1 MEEIVQDFLVECYEM
16 LDQLDESFVMLEEN
30 PADSVVLGSIFR
42 VLHTIKGT
50 CSFLGFTNLEH
61 VSHKGENLLSLL
73 RDAKLA
79 LDTEITDALLATV
92 DAIREYLGVIER
104 TGADEGPN
112 TDALIAT
119 LIELA
124 GPAAETDDPS
134 ETDAAADDTAPIPT
148 EAADA
153 VSPMDD
159 AAVDDTAP
167 IATAGEAAAAAEAE
181 AEAAAAEAEAPAE
194 LEAEAP
200 AEVETDAA
208 ARAAVSIDEAAALD
222 AAVATAA
229 PTADAIPEATPPAPR
244 IGDLL
249 VEASAADRTTVEIAA
264 AEQEFGDPRRI
275 GEILVD
281 AGEVAEADVAG
292 AVTQQQTGRSGAA
305 DSTVRV
311 DVAVLDDLMNL
322 VGELVLTRN
331 EIVQQVTL
339 NPDGAMNASA
349 QRLNMITSEL
359 QEGVMKT
366 RMQPIGNVWSK
377 LPRVVRDLANQC
389 HKKVRIEMTGKE
401 TELDKT
407 IIEAIKDP
415 LTHIVRN
422 TVDHGIEAPTDRTA
436 AGKPVEG
443 VLRLEAGHEGGQ
455 VIIEITDDGAGIDL
469 DKIKAKAIERGLIR
483 PDTAAKMSDI
493 EATQLIF
500 HPGLSTAKAVTNVS
514 GRGVGM
520 DVVKTNIEKIGG
532 SVEVRTA
539 PGQGTTFKIKI
550 PLTLAIVPALI
561 IGCDGRRYAI
571 PQISLVE
578 LVRVDA
584 DETGKGIEAV
594 HGAPVFR
601 LRGRLL
607 PVVDLRTE
615 LGLDAADQPPG
626 DMVVVHAEDRQFG
639 LLVDDIFETQEIVVK
654 PLSAVVQELDIFS
667 GATILG
673 DGRVA
678 LIVDVLGLGH
688 QASIFAA
695 RGEGTAKHDHEH
707 ASETT
712 DQHQTLLLLAAGGD
726 RRVAMPL
733 ADVAR
738 LEEFA
743 GSAIESTGYRDVVQY
758 RDSIMPLIDLAS
770 ELGYGGAGLS
780 NRTGTLSVVVVDHL
794 GADIGLVIDEVLDIV
809 DQRIV
814 PMGGTGLVVHGR
826 VTELLDVAALPS
838 LAAIARERQLIGV
851 S

>member
-30 PADSVVLGSIFR
+30 PADSIVLGSIFR

-50 CSFLGFTNLEH
+50 CSFLGFSNLEH

-92 DAIREYLGVIER
+92 DAIREYLAVIES
-104 TGADEGPN
+104 TGTDEGPSN
-112 TDALIAT
+112 DALIAT
-119 LIELA
+119 LVALA
-124 GPAAETDDPS
+124 EPSATPAA
-134 ETDAAADDTAPIPT
+134 A
-148 EAADA
+148 
-153 VSPMDD
+153 
-159 AAVDDTAP
+159 
-167 IATAGEAAAAAEAE
+167 
-181 AEAAAAEAEAPAE
+181 
-194 LEAEAP
+194 
-200 AEVETDAA
+200 VETDAA
-208 ARAAVSIDEAAALD
+208 SDAMAVSETDADDTADADADADDAAVLD
-222 AAVATAA
+222 AAVATATA
-229 PTADAIPEATPPAPR
+229 TTGGDADADEASATETESKTEDDTADGADAASSTPR

-264 AEQEFGDPRRI
+264 VEQEFGDRRRI
-275 GEILVD
+275 GEILVG
-281 AGEVAEADVAG
+281 AGEVAESDVAG
-292 AVTQQQTGRSGAA
+292 AVTQQQASRSGAA

-389 HKKVRIEMTGKE
+389 HKKVRIEMSGKE

-422 TVDHGIEAPTDRTA
+422 TVDHGIEAPPERAA
-436 AGKPVEG
+436 AGKEVEG

-469 DKIKAKAIERGLIR
+469 DKIKAKAVERGLVR
-483 PDTAAKMSDI
+483 PESAAKMSDV
-493 EATQLIF
+493 EATHLIF

-584 DETGKGIEAV
+584 DETGKGIESV

-607 PVVDLRTE
+607 PVVDLRRE
-615 LGLDAADQPPG
+615 LGLEAGEQPAG

-695 RGEGTAKHDHEH
+695 RGEGTTKHDRDHVT
-707 ASETT
+707 ETT
-712 DQHQTLLLLAAGGD
+712 DEHQTLLLLAAGGD

-794 GADIGLVIDEVLDIV
+794 GTDIGLVIDEVLDIV

-826 VTELLDVAALPS
+826 VTELLDVATLPS

>member
-50 CSFLGFTNLEH
+50 CSFLGFSNLEH

-92 DAIREYLGVIER
+92 DAIREYLAVIES

-112 TDALIAT
+112 NDGLIAT
-119 LIELA
+119 LVALA
-124 GPAAETDDPS
+124 EPAAAP
-134 ETDAAADDTAPIPT
+134 DAAADT
-148 EAADA
+148 EAA
-153 VSPMDD
+153 
-159 AAVDDTAP
+159 
-167 IATAGEAAAAAEAE
+167 ATAESGTATETDVAAEITADD
-181 AEAAAAEAEAPAE
+181 P
-194 LEAEAP
+194 
-200 AEVETDAA
+200 
-208 ARAAVSIDEAAALD
+208 IDEAAALD
-222 AAVATAA
+222 AAVASAA
-229 PTADAIPEATPPAPR
+229 PAADTDTDTDTDEGDTADAVADGTHDAAPPAPR
-244 IGDLL
+244 IGDIL
-249 VEASAADRTTVEIAA
+249 VESAAADRTTVEIAA
-264 AEQEFGDPRRI
+264 VEQEFGDRRRI

-281 AGEVAEADVAG
+281 AGEVAESDVAG
-292 AVTQQQTGRSGAA
+292 AVTQQQAGRSGAA

-311 DVAVLDDLMNL
+311 DVSVLDDLMNL

-331 EIVQQVTL
+331 EIVQQVTS

-422 TVDHGIEAPTDRTA
+422 TVDHGIEAPPERAA

-483 PDTAAKMSDI
+483 PETATKMSDL

-584 DETGKGIEAV
+584 DESGKGIESV

-615 LGLDAADQPPG
+615 LGLEAGDQPAG

-695 RGEGTAKHDHEH
+695 RGEGTTKHDRDHVT
-707 ASETT
+707 ETT
-712 DQHQTLLLLAAGGD
+712 DEHQTLLLLAAGGD

-809 DQRIV
+809 EQRIV

>member
-1 MEEIVQDFLVECYEM
+1 MDEIVQDFLVECYEM
-16 LDQLDESFVMLEEN
+16 LDQLDESFVLLEEN

-92 DAIREYLGVIER
+92 DAIRDYLAVIES
-104 TGADEGPN
+104 TGADEGPDTN
-112 TDALIAT
+112 ALIAT
-119 LIELA
+119 LVMLA
-124 GPAAETDDPS
+124 EPATTPDTPDETETD
-134 ETDAAADDTAPIPT
+134 T
-148 EAADA
+148 
-153 VSPMDD
+153 
-159 AAVDDTAP
+159 
-167 IATAGEAAAAAEAE
+167 EAE
-181 AEAAAAEAEAPAE
+181 AETDTTAPADTDTSAGTDTPDETEAVAAA
-194 LEAEAP
+194 
-200 AEVETDAA
+200 DAS
-208 ARAAVSIDEAAALD
+208 VDEAAALE

-229 PTADAIPEATPPAPR
+229 PAPDAGDDAGDDAEPPPR
-244 IGDLL
+244 LGDLL

-264 AEQEFGDPRRI
+264 VEQEFGDRRRI

-281 AGEVAEADVAG
+281 AGEVAESDVAG

-311 DVAVLDDLMNL
+311 DVSVLDDLMNL

-389 HKKVRIEMTGKE
+389 HKKVRIEMAGKE

-422 TVDHGIEAPTDRTA
+422 TVDHGIEAPPERAA

-469 DKIKAKAIERGLIR
+469 DKIKAKAIERGLLR
-483 PDTAAKMSDI
+483 PDTAGKMSDA

-561 IGCDGRRYAI
+561 IGCDSRRYAI

-584 DETGKGIEAV
+584 DESGKGIESV

-607 PVVDLRTE
+607 PVVDLRSE
-615 LGLDAADQPPG
+615 LGLEAADQPPG

-688 QASIFAA
+688 RASIFAA
-695 RGEGTAKHDHEH
+695 RGEGSAKHDHDH
-707 ASETT
+707 IAETT

-743 GSAIESTGYRDVVQY
+743 ASAIETTGYRDVVQY

-770 ELGYGGAGLS
+770 ELGYGGAGVA

-809 DQRIV
+809 DQPIV
-814 PMGGTGLVVHGR
+814 PVGGTGLVVHGR

-838 LAAIARERQLIGV
+838 LTAIARERQLIGV